1 MKVYLVYKLGSTE
14 ISRPKKFN
22 ALHYLYMGT

>member
-1 MKVYLVYKLGSTE
+1 MKVYLDKLGSTE
-14 ISRPKKFN
+14 IFRLKKFN